1 MLLQLHDRFNLESSI
16 EASFWAICLVAFYGM
31 FRKSH
36 LLPMSPT
43 SFDPRKQLTKADF
56 KIFPRGVLT
65 NIRWSN
71 TIQYRRRVEISLP
84 CIPRSPLFPTAAIVN
99 ALRFTASGSN
109 RCSQTFNWSD
119 DRQLVHGFS
128 CGSFA
133 SFLRNHLASLGFDPK
148 LFAGHSLRRGG
159 ASFAYQRG
167 VPIELFKAFGE
178 WHSDTILIYLTMPLT
193 GRLHSAYMLC
203 KAILRHNPL
212 HPHTN

>member
-1 MLLQLHDRFNLESSI
+1 MSSHDHSFVFSRCTRPSVGLSKLIATPTWGS
-16 EASFWAICLVAFYGM
+16 ASTWVTLRSQFSLINCF
-31 FRKSH
+31 
-36 LLPMSPT
+36 
-43 SFDPRKQLTKADF
+43 
-56 KIFPRGVLT
+56 
-65 NIRWSN
+65 
-71 TIQYRRRVEISLP
+71 SLP

-119 DRQLVHGFS
+119 DRQLIQGFS
-128 CGSFA
+128 CGSFT
-133 SFLRNHLASLGFDPK
+133 SYLCNHLAPLGFDPK

-167 VPIELFKAFGE
+167 VPIELFKALGE

>member
-1 MLLQLHDRFNLESSI
+1 MLLQLHDRLNLESSI

-71 TIQYRRRVEISLP
+71 TIQYHGRVEISLP

-99 ALRFTASGSN
+99 ALRFTASGFST
-109 RCSQTFNWSD
+109 CSQAFNWSD
-119 DRQLVHGFS
+119 DRQLVQVFS
-128 CGSFA
+128 YGSFV
-133 SFLRNHLASLGFDPK
+133 SFLRTHITSLSFDP
-148 LFAGHSLRRGG
+148 
-159 ASFAYQRG
+159 
-167 VPIELFKAFGE
+167 
-178 WHSDTILIYLTMPLT
+178 
-193 GRLHSAYMLC
+193 
-203 KAILRHNPL
+203 
-212 HPHTN
+212 

>member
-1 MLLQLHDRFNLESSI
+1 
-16 EASFWAICLVAFYGM
+16 M

-119 DRQLVHGFS
+119 DRQLIQGFS
-128 CGSFA
+128 CGSFT
-133 SFLRNHLASLGFDPK
+133 SFLCNHLASLGFDPK
-148 LFAGHSLRRGG
+148 LFAGTPFAGVGHHLLTNAEFPLNCLRLSANGT
-159 ASFAYQRG
+159 
-167 VPIELFKAFGE
+167 P
-178 WHSDTILIYLTMPLT
+178 TPL
-193 GRLHSAYMLC
+193 SS
-203 KAILRHNPL
+203 I
-212 HPHTN
+212 

>member
-1 MLLQLHDRFNLESSI
+1 MLLQLHNRLNLESSI

-71 TIQYRRRVEISLP
+71 TIQYHGRVEISLP

-99 ALRFTASGSN
+99 ALRFTASGFST
-109 RCSQTFNWSD
+109 CSQAFNWSD
-119 DRQLVHGFS
+119 DRQLVQVFS
-128 CGSFA
+128 YGSFV
-133 SFLRNHLASLGFDPK
+133 SFLRTHITSLSFDP
-148 LFAGHSLRRGG
+148 
-159 ASFAYQRG
+159 
-167 VPIELFKAFGE
+167 
-178 WHSDTILIYLTMPLT
+178 
-193 GRLHSAYMLC
+193 
-203 KAILRHNPL
+203 
-212 HPHTN
+212 

>member
-1 MLLQLHDRFNLESSI
+1 
-16 EASFWAICLVAFYGM
+16 M

-148 LFAGHSLRRGG
+148 LFAGTPFAEVGHHLLTNAVFPLNCLRLSVNGT
-159 ASFAYQRG
+159 STPFSS
-167 VPIELFKAFGE
+167 I
-178 WHSDTILIYLTMPLT
+178 
-193 GRLHSAYMLC
+193 
-203 KAILRHNPL
+203 
-212 HPHTN
+212 